1 MTEVPSS
8 AHESRQVAEIN
19 KSSTIQNC
27 FERHPKITP
36 VTELYKYR
44 ADLEKLLTYGIYAAD
59 SRLINAFRP
68 LYNKKV
74 YFS

>member
-8 AHESRQVAEIN
+8 EHEPRHV
-19 KSSTIQNC
+19 KSTIEHC
-27 FERHPKITP
+27 FEQHPKITP

-44 ADLEKLLTYGIYAAD
+44 VDLEKLLDYGTYAAD
-59 SRLINAFRP
+59 SNQINAFRR

>member
-1 MTEVPSS
+1 MTQVPSS
-8 AHESRQVAEIN
+8 AHEPGQVAEIN
-19 KSSTIQNC
+19 KSSTIQHY

-44 ADLEKLLTYGIYAAD
+44 ADLEKLLNYGTYAAD
-59 SRLINAFRP
+59 SHIINAFRP

>member
-8 AHESRQVAEIN
+8 AHEPRQRVEIN
-19 KSSTIQNC
+19 KSSTIEHC
-27 FERHPKITP
+27 FKRHTKITP

-44 ADLEKLLTYGIYAAD
+44 ADLEKLLDYGTHAVD
-59 SRLINAFRP
+59 SHAFWP